1 MCKNGCAQKIDVFK
15 QQEIF
20 IKLNDLKKWSQRTLF
35 LRSLVATKP
44 LKVNLNPIID
54 IKKKEKMYNYHLFND
69 EGLLTQVC
77 QSFFTKVLQIGRE
90 KVYRA
95 ISSAQANPN
104 AYERRGKSMKKKN
117 ADLNKQNLKA
127 FIGSFITYDNHRSS
141 VKYLHPKLNIRIMFQ
156 LYQEDCVFKQRN
168 MLSESVFRQIM
179 KKDFKLDFVR
189 RTKPSCN
196 VCELNKN
203 DQENVVPNQPTQTT
217 ENQPTKKDDHLTIVT
232 DIKN

>member
-1 MCKNGCAQKIDVFK
+1 MFFYWRRIFTMKFLWNFTENEVEIPKSKKHASKTAKKKEKPQLKGKKFDAQINCVCKNGCAQKIDVFK

-104 AYERRGKSMKKKN
+104 AYERRGKSMKKKMLISTN
-117 ADLNKQNLKA
+117 RTWKHLLE
-127 FIGSFITYDNHRSS
+127 
-141 VKYLHPKLNIRIMFQ
+141 VLLH
-156 LYQEDCVFKQRN
+156 
-168 MLSESVFRQIM
+168 
-179 KKDFKLDFVR
+179 
-189 RTKPSCN
+189 
-196 VCELNKN
+196 
-203 DQENVVPNQPTQTT
+203 TT
-217 ENQPTKKDDHLTIVT
+217 TTVLQ
-232 DIKN
+232 